1 MKNRPLSLTIILIF
15 LFLVYL
21 AEASSF
27 KNNLFYYIAKQKNK
41 IPHRYITPTATQ
53 TALFREALAHI
64 LAGDFASAQSTA
76 DAVGYR
82 LRSIKH
88 TNNKTYYILESTDPS
103 FRPWGTYVFYLGSG
117 RGDFVK
123 VIEVP
128 HPYEEKNTSRI
139 GIMAFENFTENTAI
153 ETQVTAFLM
162 AGSRKGKGDVTLLA
176 DSFFQA
182 AHEVTASE
190 TTTIV
195 LQIHGFNRRKYPQI
209 ILTSGTSVAIDAM
222 DNLIDQFIQKDLEVE
237 IFNGTEFTDFGATQ
251 NEQAKF
257 TNSIINGSFIG
268 IFLNQAIHHSKSK
281 NTLVIEAI
289 EEYVE
294 TETPDSPAG

>member
-1 MKNRPLSLTIILIF
+1 MKNRPLFLIIILIF

-21 AEASSF
+21 AEATSY

-41 IPHRYITPTATQ
+41 IPRRYIAPTDTQ
-53 TALFREALAHI
+53 ISLFREAVDHI
-64 LAGDFASAQSTA
+64 LNSDFASAQSA
-76 DAVGYR
+76 ASSVGYR
-82 LRSIKH
+82 LKSITH
-88 TNNKTYYILESTDPS
+88 TNDLTYYMLESTDPS
-103 FRPWGTYVFYLGSG
+103 FRPWGTYVFYLGSD

-128 HPYEEKNTSRI
+128 HPYEEKNTSKI
-139 GIMAFENFTENTAI
+139 GVMAFENTDS

-162 AGSRKGKGDVTLLA
+162 AGSRKGTGDVTLLA

-182 AHEVTASE
+182 AHEVSASE

-209 ILTSGTSVAIDAM
+209 ILTSGSSVAIDAM
-222 DNLIDQFIQKDLEVE
+222 DNLIDQLVQKDFEVE
-237 IFNGTEFTDFGATQ
+237 IFNGTQFADFGATQ

-257 TNSIINGSFIG
+257 TNSINGSFIS
-268 IFLNQAIHHSKSK
+268 IFLNQAVHHSKSK

-294 TETPDSPAG
+294 VETPETPTS